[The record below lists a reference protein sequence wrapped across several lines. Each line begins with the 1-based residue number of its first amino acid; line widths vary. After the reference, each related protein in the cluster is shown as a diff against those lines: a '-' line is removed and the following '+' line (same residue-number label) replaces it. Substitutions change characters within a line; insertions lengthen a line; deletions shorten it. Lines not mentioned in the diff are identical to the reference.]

1 MLVALQTA
9 RPFIV
14 TIVEKPAP
22 QTTLLDV
29 VLASFGVVGA
39 AVVAAV
45 VLGAALA
52 FVLAVWNRRRIGRG
66 EAPPRIT

>member
-1 MLVALQTA
+1 MLGALQTA

-29 VLASFGVVGA
+29 VVASFGVVGA
-39 AVVAAV
+39 AIVAAL
-45 VLGAALA
+45 VLGAVLA
-52 FVLAVWNRRRIGRG
+52 VVLAVWNRRRGG
-66 EAPPRIT
+66 TAEQPPSIL